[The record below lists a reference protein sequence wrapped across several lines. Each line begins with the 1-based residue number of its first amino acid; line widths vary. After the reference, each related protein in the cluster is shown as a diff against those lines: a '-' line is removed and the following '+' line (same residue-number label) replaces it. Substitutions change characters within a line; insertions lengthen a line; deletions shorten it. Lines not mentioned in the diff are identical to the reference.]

1 VRPHKIPCSAC
12 SITLQILVDIA
23 SMSSAD
29 TIPSVEAPAHATPSL
44 KKYEATLQD
53 EMKIQAALYPTPDDV
68 PGCMQLL

>member
-1 VRPHKIPCSAC
+1 
-12 SITLQILVDIA
+12 
-23 SMSSAD
+23 MSSAD